1 MNKSNV
7 KFILGEA
14 GTAKTTYLIKIVEE
28 LNKSKNIACLAF
40 THSAVNNMKQKTNN
54 LKNIT
59 FKTIHSFL
67 GIVPNSNGGY
77 IRNKK
82 CCSFDYDILIVD
94 EFTLIPLDI
103 FNMLLSEYVNVV
115 DKIVVAGDLL
125 QLPPPDSYEFVN
137 EELFKDDETQSVSG
151 NRRFLLNVETNILT
165 AIKIAKHLSQTAFNT
180 NWFKNSDKMILQ
192 KNFRNGSNVKNLLDE
207 ILAIGDVE
215 DFEKLISYSKSNLA
229 SHPNQPFLPLVD
241 FRDSQRILP
250 LYKINSLINDGY
262 VVIGSKYYLLKKI
275 KKNLKTEN
283 ETMIN
288 SPIGLID
295 SKQSLYLTENIDSNF
310 SNGDIVKVVGVYEDA
325 KASRANGSYIEIKKD
340 NEPLS
345 IKLKPNSETIYPIMP
360 LNFITIHKAQGK
372 TYDKIIVILDDMFEL
387 SMLYTAITRAKEDV
401 KFVCFNIPKAF
412 KEIKE
417 QNKAFNLLKQIV
429 YHEI

>member
-1 MNKSNV
+1 MEKRV

-14 GTAKTTYLIKIVEE
+14 GTAKTTYLIKIIEE
-28 LNKSKNIACLAF
+28 LRTKNIACLAF
-40 THSAVNNMKQKTNN
+40 THSAVNNIKTKCINQ
-54 LKNIT
+54 KNIT
-59 FKTIHSFL
+59 RSASNRRLICFKTIHSFL
-67 GIVPNSNGGY
+67 GIVPNANGY

-82 CCSFDYDILIVD
+82 CCSFDYDVLIVD

-137 EELFKDDETQSVSG
+137 EELFKDEKFKVDTD
-151 NRRFLLNVETNILT
+151 ILT
-165 AIKIAKHLSQTAFNT
+165 AIKIAKHLSQTAFNSD
-180 NWFKNSDKMILQ
+180 WFKNSDKMILQ
-192 KNFRNGSNVKNLLDE
+192 KNFRNGSTVKNILDE
-207 ILAIGDVE
+207 ILKIEVIE
-215 DFEKLISYSKSNLA
+215 DFEKLISFSKSKT
-229 SHPNQPFLPLVD
+229 SGKPF
-241 FRDSQRILP
+241 S
-250 LYKINSLINDGY
+250 KINSLINDGY

-275 KKNLKTEN
+275 MKNWKVKTN
-283 ETMIN
+283 DGILT
-288 SPIGLID
+288 PIGLID
-295 SKQSLYLTENIDSNF
+295 SNQSLYLTENIDSNF
-310 SNGDIVKVVGVYEDA
+310 SNGDIVKVVGVYDEDA
-325 KASRANGSYIEIKKD
+325 EASRANGSYIEIMKE
-340 NEPLS
+340 N
-345 IKLKPNSETIYPIMP
+345 IKIKIKPNSENVYPLMP

-429 YHEI
+429 YHFEEMPEH

>member
-1 MNKSNV
+1 MKNNV

-28 LNKSKNIACLAF
+28 LNKTKNIACLAF
-40 THSAVNNMKQKTNN
+40 THSAVNNMKNKTNN

-67 GIVPNSNGGY
+67 GIVPKTTYSGSQSLIASTGGY

-82 CCSFDYDILIVD
+82 CCSFDYDVLIID

-103 FNMLLSEYVNVV
+103 FNMLLSEYCEHCE
-115 DKIVVAGDLL
+115 KIVVAGDLL

-137 EELFKDDETQSVSG
+137 EELFKDKVFEVNTD
-151 NRRFLLNVETNILT
+151 ILT
-165 AIKIAKHLSQTAFNT
+165 AIKIAKHLSQTAFNSD
-180 NWFKNSDKMILQ
+180 WFKNSNRATGSRCSSILILQ
-192 KNFRNGSNVKNLLDE
+192 KNFRNGSNVKNILDE
-207 ILAIGDVE
+207 ILKIESLDE
-215 DFEKLISYSKSNLA
+215 LEKLISYSKSK
-229 SHPNQPFLPLVD
+229 SSDQPYQPKN
-241 FRDSQRILP
+241 P

-275 KKNLKTEN
+275 MKNWKVKTDSV
-283 ETMIN
+283 IN

-295 SKQSLYLTENIDSNF
+295 SKQELYLTENIDSNF
-310 SNGDIVKVVGVYEDA
+310 SNGDIVKVVGLYDEYIEIIKEDA
-325 KASRANGSYIEIKKD
+325 KASCDKVA
-340 NEPLS
+340 EPLNK

-429 YHEI
+429 YDVK